1 LFVSQIESPIIAH
14 IINEMTKLLSIDR
27 KVNKCGHQ
35 NKAREDHSSLPRK
48 RLRGGVS
55 LRIFLL
61 LGVMQMSTAWVGQKS
76 IMHRIRPM
84 QNQRKRISTAM
95 ATDSRELRFLHGPSS
110 TLQNHLHELSHNSFP
125 QGYGATSL
133 QNNYPHELRHNTVW
147 VSGQRASV
155 MPASATES
163 ILSLVGGGV
172 GSIGSKGKRAFSSTT
187 GEDSPT
193 GLFGKQQPK
202 PKQGYGGSFQLTDEE
217 RELFNLL
224 RRVRNDTGISTTLR
238 VAGGFVRDRLLA
250 TPEFNAH
257 QPFEEKE
264 RQGRLTSKF
273 QKSASMGRQGTKVL
287 TSGDHLPVDIDI
299 ALDNMLGREFADHLN
314 KYLTSMGEKTVSVG
328 VVMKNPEKS
337 KHLETATM
345 KVDTFWIDFVNLRA
359 EEYTQDSRIPD
370 LMRIGT
376 ASEDAFRRDL
386 TINSLFYNINTGEV
400 EDWTGRG
407 FDDLRKGIIATP
419 LAPLT
424 TLLDDPLRVLRSVR
438 FAARLRFKMDDEL
451 ITAAKDER
459 VRTALGQKV
468 SRERVGGEV
477 DLMLRSPDPV
487 GAMRLLI
494 NLKLIDTVFPVS
506 TVIYNK
512 HQTPIIFSEGLALLS
527 TTHDYL
533 VDCRLSPPLWCQKKR
548 TAYGTVELRLTEDE
562 QARRF
567 LWYASFLKPLWD
579 YSKHKSQSIASK
591 RDGKKG
597 SRSEV
602 GRVLVDELKRPI
614 RDAESIEKIMKAAD
628 DFTQLMDAGCDISAT
643 MILLSDVR
651 ITHHAVDGAD
661 DDDAVDGTVDDT
673 LVCSMQG
680 RPVDSVTE
688 EDPVWEL
695 AMEFRLLC
703 SKVLQRVGPLWRAAL
718 FLSTAEQLASLEDG
732 LEYSIEGDTVDESR
746 GERRRG
752 VIERFDVFAAALQ
765 QTSLIGI
772 WNGKPLLDGERIKK
786 VLPRIPKGPAFRE
799 VMDEQVNWM
808 TTHPG
813 AEADT
818 LSSHLRE
825 CFPDYAAE
833 AVASGMSR

>member
-1 LFVSQIESPIIAH
+1 
-14 IINEMTKLLSIDR
+14 MTKLLSIYR
-27 KVNKCGHQ
+27 KLYKKCRHQ
-35 NKAREDHSSLPRK
+35 NKAREDRSLQLLPRK
-48 RLRGGVS
+48 CLCGGVS
-55 LRIFLL
+55 LGIILL
-61 LGVMQMSTAWVGQKS
+61 LGAMQLSTAWVGRNS

-84 QNQRKRISTAM
+84 RNHRQRISTAM
-95 ATDSRELRFLHGPSS
+95 ATDSRELRFLHRPSS
-110 TLQNHLHELSHNSFP
+110 TLQNDPNELGHNSFL
-125 QGYGATSL
+125 QGPSSL
-133 QNNYPHELRHNTVW
+133 QNYPHELGHNVVW

-155 MPASATES
+155 IAASATES
-163 ILSLVGGGV
+163 ILSLVAGGV
-172 GSIGSKGKRAFSSTT
+172 GIIGSKGKRAFSSTT

-193 GLFGKQQPK
+193 GLFGRQQPK
-202 PKQGYGGSFQLTDEE
+202 PRQGYGRSLKLTEE
-217 RELFNLL
+217 ELELFNLL
-224 RRVRNDTGISTTLR
+224 RRVRNETGITTTLR

-257 QPFEEKE
+257 QTFETGGG
-264 RQGRLTSKF
+264 QGRLTSKF
-273 QKSASMGRQGTKVL
+273 QKSSASMGRQGTKIL
-287 TSGDHLPVDIDI
+287 TSGDSLPVDIDI

-314 KYLTSMGEKTVSVG
+314 QYLTSMGEKTVSVG

-345 KVDTFWIDFVNLRA
+345 KVDAFWIDFVNLRA

-438 FAARLRFKMDDEL
+438 FAARLRFKMDNEL
-451 ITAAKDER
+451 VTAAKDAR
-459 VRTALGQKV
+459 VRTALAHKV

-506 TVIYNK
+506 TVISDK
-512 HQTPIIFSEGLALLS
+512 HQTPIIFSKGLDLLS
-527 TTHDYL
+527 TAHDHL
-533 VDCRLSPPLWCQKKR
+533 VDCRFSPPLWCEKKR
-548 TAYGTVELRLTEDE
+548 TAYGTVELKLIEDE

-567 LWYASFLKPLWD
+567 LWYASFLKPVWD
-579 YSKHKSQSIASK
+579 YSKHKPQAIAPK

-602 GRVLVDELKRPI
+602 GRLLVDELKRPI

-651 ITHHAVDGAD
+651 ITHHAVEGAD
-661 DDDAVDGTVDDT
+661 DDDAIDGEVDDT
-673 LVCSMQG
+673 LACSMQG

-718 FLSTAEQLASLEDG
+718 FLSIAEQLVSLEDG

-772 WNGKPLLDGERIKK
+772 WNAKPLLDGERIKK
-786 VLPRIPKGPAFRE
+786 VLPRIPRGPAFRE

-833 AVASGMSR
+833 VVGSEVSS